1 MESELEPNRYFDNAA
16 TSFPKPPEVARAIS
30 RYLCEVGGPYGRSA
44 YPRALEVSRTVEKA
58 RDRLAELLGTSKAD
72 SLVFVPNAT
81 TAINMVL
88 RSVLSGGGH
97 VLLSPLEHNAVMRP
111 LTSLHAKVGATFEIL
126 PSTLDGR
133 VDVEK
138 IKTILTPKTR
148 LVIIN
153 HQSNVNGVIQPIRE
167 IKEAVGEIPLL
178 VDASQSAG
186 SIPIAIDEWGIDY
199 LACTG
204 HKSLF
209 GPTGTGGL
217 FLRDPQT
224 IEPLIFGGTGSASE
238 SFTMP
243 SFLPDRFEA
252 GTGNI
257 AGIFGLLA
265 ALECRP
271 QARHTN
277 REFLDFLQNVEKI
290 KEFQVFRAKHPDHQG
305 GLFSLRHPRHDSAFI
320 GNELFRRFGLE
331 VRIGLHCSPLA
342 HQSLG
347 TFPGGTVR
355 IASSPYHSPAD
366 FEFLRQA
373 LQELSKQ

>member
-1 MESELEPNRYFDNAA
+1 M
-16 TSFPKPPEVARAIS
+16 S

-44 YPRALEVSRTVEKA
+44 YPRALEVSRTVETA
-58 RDRLAELLGTSKAD
+58 RDSLAKLLGTSRAD
-72 SLVFVPNAT
+72 LLIFVPNAT

-88 RSVLSGGGH
+88 NSILSEGGH
-97 VLLSPLEHNAVMRP
+97 VFLSPLEHNAVMRP
-111 LTSLHAKVGATFEIL
+111 LTAFQTKAGATFEIL
-126 PSTLDGR
+126 PSASDGR

-138 IKTILTPKTR
+138 IRSVLTPKTR

-167 IKEAVGEIPLL
+167 IKEAVGEIPVL

-204 HKSLF
+204 HKSLL

-217 FLRDPQT
+217 FLRDPHT
-224 IEPLIFGGTGSASE
+224 IEPFIFGGTGSASG
-238 SFTMP
+238 SFAMP

-257 AGIFGLLA
+257 VGIFGLLA
-265 ALECRP
+265 AITCPP
-271 QARHTN
+271 QPRHT
-277 REFLDFLQNVEKI
+277 RQEFLDFLQSVEKI
-290 KEFQVFRAKHPDHQG
+290 AGIQVRRAEHPDDQG
-305 GLFSLRHPRHDSAFI
+305 GLFSLRFPRHDSAFI
-320 GNELFRRFGLE
+320 GNELFKKFGVE

-342 HQSLG
+342 HKSIG
-347 TFPGGTVR
+347 TFPEGTIR

-366 FEFLRQA
+366 FEFVRQA
-373 LQELSKQ
+373 LLELSKV